1 MKAVPDMS
9 DKTVTEGF
17 RRPYQLIK
25 RYSIV
30 SSWNDMDCPAAI
42 EAVGLTKMYGGF
54 AAISDVNLTVRR
66 GEFMGLLGPNGAG
79 KSTTLKAITGLLIPT
94 SGTVRIAGVDVK
106 DHSRAMQH
114 VGCVIETP
122 EPYPGFTPAEIM
134 EYVGR
139 MYGMDSREIAI
150 RSRDVLETV
159 KMWDWRDKK
168 VGGFSKGMRQ
178 RIVLAQALLPNP
190 DTIILDEPTSGL
202 DPRGMIEIRQT
213 LSELKSRDRSLLIS
227 THILSEVSELCG
239 SVTMI
244 RDGRVVV
251 QGDVSELIHGSGG
264 STVTLEVRTVGE
276 LTSEVIRDVE
286 GCDGV
291 RGTERMGG
299 HAVKVSFSGTPEQQA
314 HVADTLFRSGLGI
327 LAMNE
332 KGVNLESMYMELT
345 KEDEVR

>member
-1 MKAVPDMS
+1 
-9 DKTVTEGF
+9 
-17 RRPYQLIK
+17 
-25 RYSIV
+25 
-30 SSWNDMDCPAAI
+30 MDSTPAI
-42 EAVGLTKMYGGF
+42 EAIGLTKMYGSF

-79 KSTTLKAITGLLIPT
+79 KSTTLKAITGLLNPT
-94 SGTVRIAGVDVK
+94 SGSVRIDGVDIK

-139 MYGMDSREIAI
+139 MYGLDNREIAI
-150 RSRDVLETV
+150 RARDALETV
-159 KMWDWRDKK
+159 KMWDWRNKK

-202 DPRGMIEIRQT
+202 DPRGMIEIRQA
-213 LSELKSRDRSLLIS
+213 LSAMKSKDRSLLIS

-251 QGDVSELIHGSGG
+251 QGDVSTLIHGMGG
-264 STVTLEVRTVGE
+264 KSSVTLDIKTVRPFTTAVVRDISGCEGVSATESMGE
-276 LTSEVIRDVE
+276 CGLRVTFA
-286 GCDGV
+286 
-291 RGTERMGG
+291 GT
-299 HAVKVSFSGTPEQQA
+299 ADQQA
-314 HVADTLFRSGLGI
+314 HVADTIFRSGLGM

-332 KGVNLESMYMELT
+332 KGANLESLYMELT
-345 KEDEVR
+345 SGDEVQ